1 MLIFLQQRGTQEAD
15 IIISERSMKEPRF
28 ADKNRTNNAPKS
40 HVSCDFWGHLIA
52 SFFLMTDQQFRI
64 KVFWCHSNSDRDQ

>member
-1 MLIFLQQRGTQEAD
+1 MLIFLQQRDTQEAD

-40 HVSCDFWGHLIA
+40 HVSCDFWGHLMCAWRRTFLTGA
-52 SFFLMTDQQFRI
+52 SPESAR
-64 KVFWCHSNSDRDQ
+64 